1 MGAFRVTYEAHD
13 VFYSFL
19 LFGKQQ
25 GQMMHYALHV
35 KFGTYS
41 LKNHGDALE
50 KATSGDFI
58 GVRVSLRIPLIILY
72 IKLRLYI
79 I

>member
-1 MGAFRVTYEAHD
+1 MHSELRMKRMMYR
-13 VFYSFL
+13 FL
-19 LFGKQQ
+19 LFGEQQ

-35 KFGTYS
+35 KFGTRS

-58 GVRVSLRIPLIILY
+58 GVRVSLRIPLIILNVF
-72 IKLRLYI
+72 
-79 I
+79 

>member
-1 MGAFRVTYEAHD
+1 MNA
-13 VFYSFL
+13 SFVL
-19 LFGKQQ
+19 VVYQIIKKNKTI
-25 GQMMHYALHV
+25 HHALHV

-72 IKLRLYI
+72 IKLRL
-79 I
+79 